1 MGSDLQRSCARRS
14 CPLDA
19 RPAGKLCRDHH
30 TEAMRTWRKRRTLAG
45 LPIAGATRTAP
56 SSSTPAVLARVRLH
70 RDPKRQPGPCA
81 ACRKRD
87 DVVAAHI
94 DPSDPGAITWCCRGC
109 RHTLVLGL
117 RQRREDEALTE
128 ALARQR
134 LEAEE
139 RESAAIEQRAAVL
152 AHWRNAIER
161 LASEPAEVV
170 AAIRAEAASFRG
182 MRLTEDSQMFRQ
194 RLAQLAERHFSI
206 KIGPSAVRQ

>member
-1 MGSDLQRSCARRS
+1 MGSDLQRSCARRT

-30 TEAMRTWRKRRTLAG
+30 AEAMRAWRKARTLAG

-56 SSSTPAVLARVRLH
+56 SSSPPAVLARVRLH
-70 RDPKRQPGPCA
+70 RDAEREPGPCA

-87 DVVAAHI
+87 GVVAARI

-109 RHTLVLGL
+109 RHTLVLGQ
-117 RQRREDEALTE
+117 RQRREDEALTA

-134 LEAEE
+134 LEEAE
-139 RESAAIEQRAAVL
+139 RERVAIDKRAAVV
-152 AHWRNAIER
+152 ANWRSAIER

-194 RLAQLAERHFSI
+194 RLAQLAERHF
-206 KIGPSAVRQ
+206 G

>member
-1 MGSDLQRSCARRS
+1 
-14 CPLDA
+14 
-19 RPAGKLCRDHH
+19 
-30 TEAMRTWRKRRTLAG
+30 
-45 LPIAGATRTAP
+45 
-56 SSSTPAVLARVRLH
+56 
-70 RDPKRQPGPCA
+70 
-81 ACRKRD
+81 
-87 DVVAAHI
+87 
-94 DPSDPGAITWCCRGC
+94 
-109 RHTLVLGL
+109 VLGL

>member
-14 CPLDA
+14 CRLDA

-30 TEAMRTWRKRRTLAG
+30 AEAMRTWRKLRKLAG
-45 LPIAGATRTAP
+45 LPLAGATRTAP
-56 SSSTPAVLARVRLH
+56 SSSPPAVLARVKLH
-70 RDPKRQPGPCA
+70 RNPERQPGPCA

-87 DVVAAHI
+87 GVVGAHI

-109 RHTLVLGL
+109 RHTLVLGQ
-117 RQRREDEALTE
+117 RQRREDEAADA

-134 LEAEE
+134 REAEE
-139 RESAAIEQRAAVL
+139 SERAAIAQRAAVV
-152 AHWRNAIER
+152 ANWRSAIER

-206 KIGPSAVRQ
+206 KIGLSADRQ